1 MNMLKLLLPEKSFLS
16 DYKKAIKEYEEN
28 KVDTY
33 YFSIPEKYDIF
44 EKFNNYRL
52 GVNLPSNRVPSITY
66 WLIEKE
72 EFIGEVVIRPRL
84 NDTLL
89 KYGGNIGYGIRYSK
103 WNQGYG
109 TRMLKL
115 ALVEAKKLGMDRVLI
130 TCDEDNYGSEK
141 VIINNGGVL
150 ENIIEN
156 MIEGKV
162 IYTKRYWITL

>member
-1 MNMLKLLLPEKSFLS
+1 MNMLKLVLPEKSFLS

-33 YFSIPEKYDIF
+33 YFSNPEEYDIF

-52 GVNLPSNRVPSITY
+52 GVNLPLNRVPSITY

-130 TCDEDNYGSEK
+130 TCDEDNYSSEK

-156 MIEGKV
+156 MVEGKV